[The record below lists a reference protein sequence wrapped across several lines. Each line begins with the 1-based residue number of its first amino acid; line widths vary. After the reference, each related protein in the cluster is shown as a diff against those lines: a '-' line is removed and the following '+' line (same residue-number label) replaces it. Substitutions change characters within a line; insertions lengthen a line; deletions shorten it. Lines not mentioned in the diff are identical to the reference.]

1 MKRVIFLAAFATI
14 AVLGIYYVITFYD
27 MNLKWGRMANTSVVR
42 PHEEP
47 LLLME
52 SGTVPFK
59 GGEALLKAG
68 LSSGRPTAKKA
79 PSPAMVTLGEKEY
92 QVFCSHCHGEKMDGF
107 GTVGQS
113 FNPLPTDL
121 LSEQVAGKSDGDLF
135 LHISYGGER
144 SPALATS
151 MSEESRWAVISFLRA
166 RQAANQ

>member
-1 MKRVIFLAAFATI
+1 MKRVIFLAAFASI
-14 AVLGIYYVITFYD
+14 AVLGIYYGLTFYD
-27 MNLKWGRMANTSVVR
+27 DNLKWGRMLDTVVVR

-47 LLLME
+47 ILLME

-59 GGEALLKAG
+59 GGEALLRSK
-68 LSSGRPTAKKA
+68 LLNNSLKPPDPTE
-79 PSPAMVTLGEKEY
+79 AMMTMGKKEY
-92 QVFCSHCHGEKMDGF
+92 QVFCSHCHGQKLDGL

-121 LSEQVAGKSDGDLF
+121 LSEQVTAKSDNDLF

-151 MSEESRWAVISFLRA
+151 MTKESRWAVISYLRF
-166 RQAANQ
+166 RQAQNQ